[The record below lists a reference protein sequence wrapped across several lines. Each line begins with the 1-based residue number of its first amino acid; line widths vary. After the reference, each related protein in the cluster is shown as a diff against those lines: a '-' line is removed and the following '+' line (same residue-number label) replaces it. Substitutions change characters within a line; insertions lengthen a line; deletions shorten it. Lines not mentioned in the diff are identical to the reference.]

1 MDASTIVK
9 HTCKTFFGTPK
20 PGFGCP
26 IIQGRKDGL
35 YELVEPYKVEV
46 NDIGF
51 VVVISLKPGFVFDG
65 ASVPRLLW
73 FAAGEPM
80 LPPRVAAAL
89 VHDWLYRAQVLD
101 RGVADE
107 IFNIL
112 CKAVGMSAWRTGP
125 EWAALRIFGRV
136 AWKQNHSWDKIAV
149 ARRFGVMDVKEAA

>member
-1 MDASTIVK
+1 MDASTIVR

-35 YELVEPYKVEV
+35 YELVEPYEVEV
-46 NDIGF
+46 YDIGF

-89 VHDWLYRAQVLD
+89 VHDWLYRSQIVPRDKADWYYAQLQAQAG
-101 RGVADE
+101 RAYGR
-107 IFNIL
+107 I
-112 CKAVGMSAWRTGP
+112 AV
-125 EWAALRIFGRV
+125 EWIALRLCGDA
-136 AWKQNHSWDKIAV
+136 AWEENK
-149 ARRFGVMDVKEAA
+149 RRGISDAYGTITYIER